1 MSPSATVWLI
11 DAFLIVSGQQLRSMV
26 QKKKQYLALS
36 ALATLVDRIDL
47 FWAFNEA
54 ADNEKNRDY
63 HQPYFFFFL
72 SFERVN
78 IYFRITIKNSIT

>member
-54 ADNEKNRDY
+54 ADNEKNRLS
-63 HQPYFFFFL
+63 PALFFFF
-72 SFERVN
+72 F
-78 IYFRITIKNSIT
+78 II

>member
-63 HQPYFFFFL
+63 HQPYFFFFYHL
-72 SFERVN
+72 RE
-78 IYFRITIKNSIT
+78 